1 MSKKVRRVRRLT
13 TPETTDTPAPEE
25 KALPP
30 APARPAPRPVSRS
43 ATTAGSRRAVPRRD
57 TPIRQTVT
65 IEELKE
71 EYAYVARDL
80 RRVFI
85 LAAAMFTLLILLNLA
100 LG

>member
-1 MSKKVRRVRRLT
+1 MSKKVRRVRRST
-13 TPETTDTPAPEE
+13 APEAADTPAPEE
-25 KALPP
+25 KAPP
-30 APARPAPRPVSRS
+30 SAPARPAPRPVSRS
-43 ATTAGSRRAVPRRD
+43 AATAGSRRAGPRRD
-57 TPIRQTVT
+57 SPGRQAVT

-100 LG
+100 FG